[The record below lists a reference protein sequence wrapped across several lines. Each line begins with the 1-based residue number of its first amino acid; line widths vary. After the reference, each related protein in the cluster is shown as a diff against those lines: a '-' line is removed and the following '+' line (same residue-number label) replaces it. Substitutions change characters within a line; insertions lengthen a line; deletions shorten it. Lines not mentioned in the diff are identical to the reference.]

1 MAVLSAYKKIKQSI
15 CEQIKSGKYPP
26 GGRIPTEREMCEIY
40 GVSRITIRRALGELE
55 DDGILIREQG
65 RGTFVRHEKIEQPLT
80 SLYSFTEELRK
91 QNITPGTRVLSY
103 TQMPSPNSLMRNLD
117 VSTNELVSV
126 IVRLYLANEVPYI
139 YETSYIPAVY
149 MGEATADEIQANGL
163 YNTLEKYSGLRP
175 QKAIET
181 FEAIIAP
188 NYVTETLGRS
198 GALGV
203 MQVERQA
210 FHGSE
215 IIEYCCS
222 YVAGDKY
229 RFRVTLE

>member
-1 MAVLSAYKKIKQSI
+1 MAVLSAYKKVKLSLS
-15 CEQIKSGKYPP
+15 EQIKSGKYPP

-55 DDGILIREQG
+55 DEGIIVREQG
-65 RGTFVRHEKIEQPLT
+65 RGTFVKHEKIEQPLT

-91 QNITPGTRVLSY
+91 QNIKPDTRVLSY
-103 TQMPSPNSLMRNLD
+103 SQILAPNSLMRSLD
-117 VSTNELVSV
+117 VSTNELVAV
-126 IVRLYLANEVPYI
+126 IVRVYLANDIPYI

-149 MGEATADEIQANGL
+149 MGDATAEEIQENGL
-163 YNTLEKYSGLRP
+163 YNTLEKYAGFRP
-175 QKAIET
+175 EKAVET
-181 FEAIIAP
+181 LEAIIAP

-198 GALGV
+198 GALSV

-210 FHGSE
+210 YHGHE
-215 IIEYCCS
+215 IVEYCCS

-229 RFRVTLE
+229 RFRITLN